1 VMVLTRIVQIL
12 FLASMLMLVGA
23 SVQLLRHE
31 IREYRNEQ

>member
-1 VMVLTRIVQIL
+1 MMVLTRIVQIL
-12 FLASMLMLVGA
+12 FLASMMVLVGA

>member
-1 VMVLTRIVQIL
+1 MMVLTRMVQIL

-31 IREYRNEQ
+31 MKEYRNEQ

>member
-1 VMVLTRIVQIL
+1 MFWTRVVQVL

>member
-1 VMVLTRIVQIL
+1 MFWTRVVQVL

-31 IREYRNEQ
+31 MKEYRNEQ